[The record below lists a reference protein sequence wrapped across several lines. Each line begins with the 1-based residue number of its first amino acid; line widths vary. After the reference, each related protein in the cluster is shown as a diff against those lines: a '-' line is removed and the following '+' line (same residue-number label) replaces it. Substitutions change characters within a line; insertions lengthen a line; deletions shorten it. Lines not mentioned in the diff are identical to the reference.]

1 MSTIDLV
8 VTDLDGTL
16 WDAGERIH
24 SRTLQALH
32 ELEARG
38 VPLLVATGR
47 RPRSAAGVLARE
59 GLTPPAVLLDGAIG
73 YDLSNRERFHQAPFD
88 RDAAAVVLHAFES
101 CGVSPCLY
109 VDRRD
114 ADVVVGER
122 PGTRPEHLAAVGEWL
137 ARGDLAAVVA
147 TEDVLAIGV
156 VGCQAEALQP
166 VVARLEGV
174 ADAAVVRDLYFGGTT
189 LIARPRGISKWQGV
203 EAWCERAGLD
213 AGNVLAL
220 GDAENDLELLTAAR
234 ISCVVSDGCD
244 AALALADHVIEPAA
258 AGGWSAVLDL
268 V

>member
-1 MSTIDLV
+1 MTTIDLV

-24 SRTLQALH
+24 SRTLRALH

-47 RPRSAAGVLARE
+47 RPRSAAEVLARE
-59 GLTPPAVLLDGAIG
+59 GLAPPAVLLDGAVG
-73 YDLSNRERFHQAPFD
+73 YQLASRERFHQAAFQ
-88 RDAAAVVLHAFES
+88 RDAAAAVLAAFQA

-109 VDRRD
+109 VDRAD
-114 ADVVVGER
+114 ADVVVGEL
-122 PGTRPEHLAAVGEWL
+122 PGTRPEHLAAIGQWL
-137 ARGDLAAVVA
+137 AREDLDAVVA
-147 TEDVLAIGV
+147 DEDVLAIGV
-156 VGCQAEALQP
+156 VGREPDLLQS
-166 VVARLEGV
+166 VAARLDEL
-174 ADAAVVRDLYFGGTT
+174 ADAAVVRDLYFGGAT
-189 LIARPRGISKWQGV
+189 LIVRPRGISKWQGV
-203 EAWCERAGLD
+203 VAWCEQAGLD
-213 AGNVLAL
+213 SGNVLAL

-234 ISCVVSDGCD
+234 VSCVVSDGCD

>member
-24 SRTLQALH
+24 SRTLSALQ

-47 RPRSAAGVLARE
+47 RPRSASQVLARE
-59 GLTPPAVLLDGAIG
+59 GLTPPAVLLDGALG
-73 YDLSNRERFHQAPFD
+73 YDLDSGARFHQAAFD
-88 RDAAAVVLHAFES
+88 RNAAAAVLEAFEAA
-101 CGVSPCLY
+101 GVSPCLY
-109 VDRRD
+109 VDRPT

-137 ARGDLAAVVA
+137 ARDDLHAVVA
-147 TEDVLAIGV
+147 GEDVLAIGV
-156 VGCQAEALQP
+156 VGREAEVLQP
-166 VVARLEGV
+166 VVARLAGV
-174 ADAAVVRDLYFGGTT
+174 ADAALVRDLYFGGVT

-203 EAWCERAGLD
+203 VAWCERTGLD
-213 AGNVLAL
+213 PGNVLAL

>member
-1 MSTIDLV
+1 MSAIALV

-32 ELEARG
+32 ELEDRG
-38 VPLLVATGR
+38 VPVLVATGR
-47 RPRSAAGVLARE
+47 RPRGAAKVLARE
-59 GLTPPAVLLDGAIG
+59 ELTPPAVLLDGAVG
-73 YDLSNRERFHQAPFD
+73 YDLATRERFHQAAFD
-88 RDAAAVVLHAFES
+88 REAAAAVLQAFET

-109 VDRRD
+109 VDRPD

-122 PGTRPEHLAAVGEWL
+122 PGTRPEHLAAIGQWL
-137 ARGDLAAVVA
+137 AHDDLIAVVA
-147 TEDVLAIGV
+147 NEDVLAIGV
-156 VGCQAEALQP
+156 VGRQAEDLQP
-166 VVARLEGV
+166 VVARLEQV
-174 ADAAVVRDLYFGGTT
+174 ADAAIVRDLYFGGAT
-189 LIARPRGISKWQGV
+189 LIARPRGVNKWQGV
-203 EAWCERAGLD
+203 VAWCERAGLD
-213 AGNVLAL
+213 SSNVLAL

-244 AALALADHVIEPAA
+244 AALALADHIIEPAS